1 MAIREIIEAPD
12 PRLKVI
18 SESVEVVDDD
28 LRRLMDDMVETMY
41 AAPGIGLAAIQV
53 GVPKRVLVLDISN
66 DEEEPNP
73 RYFVNPEIVWTSDEL
88 AIYNEGC
95 LSLPEYYAEV
105 ERPAACRVEYL
116 DYDGNR
122 QTLEASGLLSTC
134 IQHECDHLEG
144 ILFVDHL
151 SSLKRDMILRKLAKA
166 KKLKAA
172 E

>member
-12 PRLKVI
+12 PFLKVI
-18 SESVEVVDDD
+18 SAPVEAVDDD
-28 LRRLMDDMVETMY
+28 LRQLIDDMVETMY

-66 DEEEPNP
+66 DEEEPDP

-122 QTLEASGLLSTC
+122 QTLEASGLIATC